1 MKIKMI
7 GLDLDGTLLDSQ
19 KRVSTYTDR
28 VLRQAI
34 NQGIE
39 IVIATGRSLCGIPKQ
54 LLELPGLRYVIVLN
68 GARVIDLQKN
78 EVIYEKRL
86 EKRNAQEVFRIFKDY
101 DTTRDISL
109 AGRGY
114 MESSQLQEIEQ
125 YVLSEVLGSYIK
137 ESRLPANNIEE
148 MLANTE
154 ESIDKV
160 HAFFK
165 FEQERQEAWK
175 RIEKI
180 DGVEVSGSLG
190 NNIEVNAKGVN
201 KGRGLLGLGEL
212 IGIHQEEIMAVGDE
226 LNDIEMVRM
235 AGLGVAMENGHQE
248 IKKHAE
254 YITDTNDKD
263 GAAKAII
270 KLACE
275 EE

>member
-125 YVLSEVLGSYIK
+125 YVLSEALGSYIK